1 VKWRKVFLSVVLVLV
16 VLCLSW
22 ASAVG
27 ACPPPQPPHMF
38 WGRADEFEPGDTVEI
53 FGEHGDLYAATEVV
67 YSPLVWR
74 GEAFGNVYWIDV
86 PFDDPCTEVREGV
99 VWEGG
104 WFPTG
109 ECVPEQLTFKVNGQV
124 VAKAPFGPPLV
135 DLADV
140 PGSTRLDLYEPVARG
155 TAVGCVFDAAGGGV
169 AHIPIVVGS
178 PDGKVVYLEP
188 AIHTGP
194 DGSFTIFGLP
204 GGHEYGFWPV
214 GHPEL
219 IHAAWVCSRVTGVD
233 FILR

>member
-140 PGSTRLDLYEPVARG
+140 PGSTRLDLYCCWLCVRRRGWGCGSHTDRCWLARRQ
-155 TAVGCVFDAAGGGV
+155 
-169 AHIPIVVGS
+169 S
-178 PDGKVVYLEP
+178 
-188 AIHTGP
+188 
-194 DGSFTIFGLP
+194 GLSRARDPHWP
-204 GGHEYGFWPV
+204 GWEFHNLRPPGWP
-214 GHPEL
+214 
-219 IHAAWVCSRVTGVD
+219 
-233 FILR
+233 